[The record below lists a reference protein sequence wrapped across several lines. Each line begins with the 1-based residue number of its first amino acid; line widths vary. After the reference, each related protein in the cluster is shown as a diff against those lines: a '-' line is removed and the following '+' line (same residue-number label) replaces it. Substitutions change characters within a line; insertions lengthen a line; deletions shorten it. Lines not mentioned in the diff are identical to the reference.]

1 MARGKRTAADY
12 IERYDAEM
20 RVILG
25 ELAENAA
32 RVNLHWAAAAYFVG
46 RDPERAMQ
54 ELAEAWVA
62 LTTAVPIERVDAL
75 RRINA
80 AMKLLDRELPDDE
93 EQSPGQ

>member
-1 MARGKRTAADY
+1 MLRRRLIAADY

-32 RVNLHWAAAAYFVG
+32 RVNLHWATAAYFVR
-46 RDPERAMQ
+46 RDPERALQ
-54 ELAEAWVA
+54 ELTEAWVA
-62 LTTAVPIERVDAL
+62 LTTAVRIERVDAL

-80 AMKLLDRELPDDE
+80 ASELLDRDLPDDE
-93 EQSPGQ
+93 EQSPS